1 VFVSVPSV
9 ELHEETREDMIWSG
23 VKTEQIKQQMQVAED
38 YGRPQTLIL
47 EQICHHPRTSY
58 NNIPINNDK
67 CMFMVRIGVDSG
79 AHLYHI
85 RFGTHFIS

>member
-23 VKTEQIKQQMQVAED
+23 VKTEQIKQQVQVAED

-47 EQICHHPRTSY
+47 DKRPAQPQRDVEDDWFIIFDVSPKESG
-58 NNIPINNDK
+58 IP
-67 CMFMVRIGVDSG
+67 CCLV
-79 AHLYHI
+79 
-85 RFGTHFIS
+85 

>member
-23 VKTEQIKQQMQVAED
+23 VKTEQIKQQVQVAED

-47 EQICHHPRTSY
+47 EQRAAQPQRDVEDDWFIIFDVSP
-58 NNIPINNDK
+58 K
-67 CMFMVRIGVDSG
+67 ESG
-79 AHLYHI
+79 MPCFLV
-85 RFGTHFIS
+85 